1 MHLLFCQIVP
11 SSRFIYKLAKIVTV
25 GLLAN
30 LPYAADSIE
39 AQVERELNHHRFP
52 DAFVKAIC
60 LILVISIFPD
70 TK

>member
-30 LPYAADSIE
+30 LPYTTDSIK
-39 AQVERELNHHRFP
+39 AQIERELNHHRFP
-52 DAFVKAIC
+52 DAFVESIC
-60 LILVISIFPD
+60 LVLVVSVFPD
-70 TK
+70 AK